1 MDITHTVTAVVDRN
15 GIADGLLH
23 VDALGA
29 TAAVMIQENW
39 DASIQEEVI
48 EFLSQQI
55 PRGVL
60 KHDAQNSNGDTHFKA
75 GPPEPRIWS

>member
-1 MDITHTVTAVVDRN
+1 LTVVVDTNGDITHTVTAVVDRN

-39 DASIQEEVI
+39 DDS
-48 EFLSQQI
+48 S
-55 PRGVL
+55 R
-60 KHDAQNSNGDTHFKA
+60 
-75 GPPEPRIWS
+75 RM